1 VARPP
6 VAYERLD
13 LRHLRAL
20 GPIRGG
26 LPVGPPRSRDALAEV
41 EEFLFRNVDLEGAD
55 CGCRGVRRRGRLR
68 LGRLRRYSALRLPIA
83 LGDDAFAFVCAC
95 ERDRTARQPSKT
107 LHGDLPFSIEMS
119 APTRRRCWRPV
130 SRCTAE
136 RPALAHEGSRRSLL
150 RLDRVGI
157 SLLAS
162 VDLGVGRVLGAG
174 LAVRGIHAVRIS
186 RLAGLELLVR
196 WVGSAL

>member
-1 VARPP
+1 MTRADMDEVNVEPVDLRHELRQGIQLRLRLPPVVARPP

-13 LRHLRAL
+13 LRQLRAL
-20 GPIRGG
+20 GPIRDR
-26 LPVGPPRSRDALAEV
+26 LPVGPPRSHDALAEV

-119 APTRRRCWRPV
+119 APTPRRCWRPV

-162 VDLGVGRVLGAG
+162 VDLG
-174 LAVRGIHAVRIS
+174 
-186 RLAGLELLVR
+186 
-196 WVGSAL
+196 